1 MRSTKL
7 VAILTAVTA
16 LLPAVGAAGPIHAD
30 ATIAEYFRLE
40 WQATPGP
47 RGSEIA
53 GHVDNVG
60 NVPVDRMQILVERLD
75 AGGAVVGTS
84 RAWVMGVV
92 VPLHRTH
99 FTARVAPA
107 ASYRVSILT
116 FDWSNC
122 RD

>member
-1 MRSTKL
+1 MKLKAL
-7 VAILTAVTA
+7 VAALALAAILPVAA
-16 LLPAVGAAGPIHAD
+16 LADEASPSDKANGARACQAEVRFAD
-30 ATIAEYFRLE
+30 EPKLT
-40 WQATPGP
+40 T
-47 RGSEIA
+47 
-53 GHVDNVG
+53 HVDNVG